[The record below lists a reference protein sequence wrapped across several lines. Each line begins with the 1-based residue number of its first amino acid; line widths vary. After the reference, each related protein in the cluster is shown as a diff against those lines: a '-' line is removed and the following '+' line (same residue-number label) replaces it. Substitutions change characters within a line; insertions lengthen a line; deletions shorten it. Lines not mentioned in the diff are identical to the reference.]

1 MGRPALPLILRRRT
15 FARAVHGS
23 GGDATGLPGRLAC
36 ALLALVA
43 ACGRPPKPEVVPTGD
58 RGGVSYR
65 EAQLDSTVVVE
76 VPDTGIHLGWGWNTF
91 DAESV
96 PTICVDFVEGRE
108 EAQTQYMT
116 MHEVADSYELMRHLG
131 VSAEASVKS
140 IGFEASGKAS
150 FAKNLNVTGF
160 SSSFVLQATV
170 DNGVRFAAPLP
181 LPETKAQEGVALIGP
196 RGGNR
201 GSIRLTKD
209 ALAVARRG
217 DMREFKRQCGNAFVS
232 AIFSGAKLTGLL
244 TVQARSQ
251 TEQEEVAAELT
262 GTGVGLRLRA
272 ALVTGSKT
280 TAGSKQ
286 VDVSAF
292 LTGGKDV
299 KIPASRNELLAALD
313 ILSRIASGAAK
324 DFHMAVTPY
333 EALSNWPAQDI
344 TGEPGEFDQL
354 ASIWGAYNTLYDEI
368 EHILERPHEFVG
380 ATVDARGA
388 VSWTSAPCP
397 PPPAKPGDTGPRLLS
412 PEQLLRLEAVQDEV
426 FDGLERLRLRAQE
439 CTASAEACTFAEDAF
454 RSPYAYRIQLP
465 LPCALEKRDAETLVE
480 YYVRDPAKRRCEIGT
495 DNPGCLRNDE
505 IRGWQAK
512 AGMEVVVLGDM
523 EALRAAAGRLA
534 SDKSVAFSVEPG
546 YPALWYNPAHKAAVM
561 KIVDPPG

>member
-1 MGRPALPLILRRRT
+1 VGRPALPLILRRRT
-15 FARAVHGS
+15 LARAVHGS
-23 GGDATGLPGRLAC
+23 GGDAILLHGRLAC

-43 ACGRPPKPEVVPTGD
+43 SCDRPPKPDVVPTEHP
-58 RGGVSYR
+58 GGVSYR

-91 DAESV
+91 DNESV

-116 MHEVADSYELMRHLG
+116 MHEVSDSYELMRHLG

-150 FAKNLNVTGF
+150 FAKELNVTGF

-170 DNGVRFAAPLP
+170 DNGVRFTAPLP
-181 LPETKAQEGVALIGP
+181 LPETRAQEGVPLIGP

-201 GSIRLTKD
+201 GAIRLTKE

-244 TVQARSQ
+244 TVQVRSQ
-251 TEQEEVAAELT
+251 TEQEAVAAELS
-262 GTGVGLRLRA
+262 GSGWGARLQA
-272 ALVTGSKT
+272 SLKKDSKTTTGSKEL
-280 TAGSKQ
+280 
-286 VDVSAF
+286 DLSAF
-292 LTGGKDV
+292 LTGGKDE
-299 KIPASRNELLAALD
+299 KIPASREELLETLEN
-313 ILSRIASGAAK
+313 LSRIATHAAK

-344 TGEPGEFDQL
+344 TGEPTEFEQL

-368 EHILERPHEFVG
+368 EYILEQPHEFVG
-380 ATVDARGA
+380 ATVDARGE
-388 VSWTSAPCP
+388 VTWTTAPCP
-397 PPPAKPGDTGPRLLS
+397 PPPAKPGAAVAPLLS
-412 PEQLLRLEAVQDEV
+412 PEQLLRLEALQDEV
-426 FDGLERLRLRAQE
+426 FDGLERLRRRAQE
-439 CTASAEACTFAEDAF
+439 CTAGGEACTFAEDDF

-465 LPCALEKRDAETLVE
+465 LPCALEKKDVDTMVA
-480 YYVRDPAKRRCEIGT
+480 YYIRDPAKRRCEMGT

-512 AGMEVVVLGDM
+512 AGMEAIVLGDL

-546 YPALWYNPAHKAAVM
+546 YPALWYNPAHRAEVM
-561 KIVDPPG
+561 EIVNRPG

>member
-1 MGRPALPLILRRRT
+1 LL
-15 FARAVHGS
+15 H
-23 GGDATGLPGRLAC
+23 GRLAC

-43 ACGRPPKPEVVPTGD
+43 SCDRPPKPDVSPAED

-91 DAESV
+91 DNESV

-116 MHEVADSYELMRHLG
+116 MHEVSDSYELMRHLG

-150 FAKNLNVTGF
+150 FAKDLNVTGF

-181 LPETKAQEGVALIGP
+181 LPETRAQEGVPLLGP

-201 GSIRLTKD
+201 GSIRLTKE

-217 DMREFKRQCGNAFVS
+217 DMGEFKRQCGNAFVS

-244 TVQARSQ
+244 TIQARSQ
-251 TEQEEVAAELT
+251 TEQEEVAAELS
-262 GTGVGLRLRA
+262 GSGWGARLQA
-272 ALVTGSKT
+272 SLKSGSTT
-280 TAGSKQ
+280 TAGTKRM
-286 VDVSAF
+286 DMSAF
-292 LTGGKDV
+292 LTGGKDE
-299 KIPASRNELLAALD
+299 KIPASKEELLATLEN
-313 ILSRIASGAAK
+313 LSRIATHAAK

-333 EALSNWPAQDI
+333 EALSNWPARDI

-368 EHILERPHEFVG
+368 EYILEQPHEFVG

-397 PPPAKPGDTGPRLLS
+397 PPPAKPGDPRPRLLS
-412 PEQLLRLEAVQDEV
+412 PEQLLRLEALQDEV

-439 CTASAEACTFAEDAF
+439 CTASAEACAFAEDAF

-465 LPCALEKRDAETLVE
+465 APCALEKRDVETLVA
-480 YYVRDPAKRRCEIGT
+480 YYIRDPAKRRCEIGT

-512 AGMEVVVLGDM
+512 AGMESTVLRDM

-534 SDKSVAFSVEPG
+534 SDKSVAFSLEPG

-561 KIVDPPG
+561 EIVDRPG